1 MNFKKIIITTL
12 IIIFIPFLIITIF
25 IQEEKYDFKYVSNMN
40 VRVKRDNG
48 KIDHVPFEE
57 YIVGVLAGEMP
68 VSFNMEALKAQT
80 VAARSYVMKKM
91 AYNKDKD
98 YDVVDTIMNQVYLDE
113 EYLKTA
119 WKEDFDSKI
128 KKIRQA
134 VNSTRGEYLEYKG
147 SVVEAFFFSTSVGKT
162 ENSEDV
168 FINKVPYL
176 RSVDSSWEEGVS
188 PVFYDYFNFTV
199 GDFCTKLGLSKTSK
213 ITHKLLKTTSTGR
226 VKEIMI
232 NNKVFSAGEVVTNL
246 GLRSAFF
253 TIVQDGDKIKITT
266 KGYGHGVGMSQYGAE
281 AMARLGYSYDEIL
294 KHYYLGVE
302 IKKI

>member
-1 MNFKKIIITTL
+1 MNLKKIIITTL
-12 IIIFIPFLIITIF
+12 IIVFIPFLIITIF
-25 IQEEKYDFKYVSNMN
+25 IQEDKYDFKYVSNMN

-48 KIDHVPFEE
+48 KVEHVPFEE

-119 WKEDFDSKI
+119 WKEDFDPKI

-134 VNSTRGEYLEYKG
+134 VNATRGEYLEYKG

-188 PVFYDYFNFTV
+188 PVFYDYFDFSI
-199 GDFCTKLGLSKTSK
+199 GDFCAKLGLSKTSK
-213 ITHKLLKTTSTGR
+213 ITYKILKTTSTGR

-232 NNKVFSAGEVVTNL
+232 NGKVFSAGEVVTNL

-253 TIVQDGDKIKITT
+253 TIVQNNDKIKITT